1 MTYPR
6 ICLRYDQAKAHAT
19 IAAAICWLGVFAFV
33 GLGAGNRSIFGPLKW
48 SDFVHFYTLGDI
60 ARTHDSSLLYDAAG
74 QHARQAAL
82 VPASA
87 DDGFIPVYAPQTA
100 LLFAPLSQLPYFA
113 AGLVWALVTMG
124 IYGGAVW
131 MAWRPA
137 RLVLPDRRFLVV
149 AALAFPPVWQL
160 TIHGQ
165 TTALLLAAFAGG
177 WWALEADRRVLAGL
191 AFSLV
196 SIKPQFGL
204 VLAPVA
210 ILAGEGRLIAG
221 VLIGIALQMLAVVA
235 VFDPS
240 VFRAYAET
248 LRRVPALTEA
258 LEPQAFKMHSLR
270 ALTHILPG
278 PADLLVWG
286 MLSITVIVATVWVW
300 RRAQPWRIRLGVLVL
315 ASALVNP
322 HLTIY
327 DATLVVLPII
337 WIGGWLLEH
346 QTQTDWYWQRVYWL
360 GVAFLIPTAA
370 VVKVQLSP
378 ILMAVL
384 FAKIV
389 RIACSAHPT
398 SNRLAGQPER

>member
-1 MTYPR
+1 MTYPHIR
-6 ICLRYDQAKAHAT
+6 LRYDQAKAHAT

-60 ARTHDSSLLYDAAG
+60 ARTHDSSLLYDAVG

-87 DDGFIPVYAPQTA
+87 EDGFIPVYAPQTA
-100 LLFAPLSQLPYFA
+100 LLFAPLSQLPFFA

-131 MAWRPA
+131 LAWRPA
-137 RLVLPDRRFLVV
+137 RLVLPDRRFLVA

-165 TTALLLAAFAGG
+165 TTVFLLAAFAGG
-177 WWALEADRRVLAGL
+177 WRALEADRRVLAGL

-221 VLIGIALQMLAVVA
+221 VLIGIALQMLAAVA
-235 VFDPS
+235 VFDAS

-248 LRRVPALTEA
+248 LRRIPALTEA

-270 ALTHILPG
+270 ALTHMLPG

-286 MLSITVIVATVWVW
+286 MLSITIIVATVCVW

-346 QTQTDWYWQRVYWL
+346 QAQTDWYWQRVYWL
-360 GVAFLIPTAA
+360 GVALLIPTAA
-370 VVKVQLSP
+370 IVKVQISP
-378 ILMAVL
+378 ILMAAL
-384 FAKIV
+384 FAQIV
-389 RIACSAHPT
+389 RIAWGSAC
-398 SNRLAGQPER
+398 RADEGG